1 MLYSTYMDYRI
12 NNAEFVILLLI
23 LEVPKANGYRLR
35 SIVSDR
41 GMEAWAGVS
50 SSSIY
55 VIVKK
60 LEGRGFIASS
70 DDYEKQTKGPR
81 GNVFLI
87 LPKGKSALMEAI
99 EHSLAEC
106 REHDQRF
113 NIALSGI
120 ECLGPQRTVECLQR
134 RAQFLRNEQKRL
146 SKAAKAQS
154 NLPLAAE
161 LLFNRIRNGIEAEIN
176 WLEVAI
182 NRIADEGKNNAHRS

>member
-1 MLYSTYMDYRI
+1 MEYRI

-35 SIVSDR
+35 NLVSDR

-55 VIVKK
+55 VMVKK
-60 LEGRGFIASS
+60 LESRKFITSS
-70 DDYEKQTKGPR
+70 EDLEKQTKGPR
-81 GNVFLI
+81 GKVFLI
-87 LPKGKSALMEAI
+87 LPKGKTALMEAI

-113 NIALSGI
+113 NIALSGM
-120 ECLGPQRTVECLQR
+120 ECLGPQRTIECLQR
-134 RAQFLRNEQKRL
+134 RTQFLGNEQRRL

-154 NLPLAAE
+154 NRPLAAE
-161 LLFNRIRNGIEAEIN
+161 LLFDRIRNGIEAEIN

-182 NRIADEGKNNAHRS
+182 NRIADEGKNNVHRS